1 MSLINQML
9 KDLEAR
15 RSRDLET
22 SESLNSDISWETTR
36 NIKPVNWL
44 TIFIIFT
51 LVIIF
56 IVTGYLLWE
65 RTSTDNLEL
74 EAIKKANE
82 KVVIQLAEAKVKMQE
97 NAKSIAREKAY
108 AQAQVEALRKT
119 QAKALA
125 AALKRQEEE
134 RKKLEERKKAKALA
148 SAKKEEV
155 KNIQPGKPEET
166 ELNNKAESIARE
178 NRYNDEL
185 DVTSPVT
192 LKKKHHPLNSKQ
204 LAEIAYNKGYK
215 YLQQGNMYQGKEY
228 LRKALSLYIP
238 HIKAREMLAGI
249 YIKSGRLINAAEL
262 LSEGVNVVPEY
273 PLFAKLYARV
283 LLEQNKPQLAIRVL
297 ERGAGI
303 TDVDPDYY
311 ALLAASYQRVN
322 EHKKSTDI
330 YLRLV
335 KARPQEGVWWLGL
348 GISLEKTGKNK
359 QALEAYQRAQKT
371 GSLNEGLVKFS
382 NNRVSALQE
391 IGFPAQE

>member
-36 NIKPVNWL
+36 SIKPISWL
-44 TIFIIFT
+44 TVFIVFTLAIIF
-51 LVIIF
+51 VA
-56 IVTGYLLWE
+56 TGYLLWE

-74 EAIKKANE
+74 AEIKKANE

-108 AQAQVEALRKT
+108 AQAQVEALRKA

-125 AALKRQEEE
+125 AALKKQEEI
-134 RKKLEERKKAKALA
+134 KKEKAVALA
-148 SAKKEEV
+148 KQEATE
-155 KNIQPGKPEET
+155 NIQLTQSEKPEPKNT
-166 ELNNKAESIARE
+166 ADSIARQK
-178 NRYNDEL
+178 RYNDEL
-185 DVTSPVT
+185 DKTSPVT

-249 YIKSGRLINAAEL
+249 YIKSGRLIDAAEL

-283 LLEQNKPQLAIRVL
+283 LLEQKKPQLAIRVL

-322 EHKKSTDI
+322 EHEKSTDI

-391 IGFPAQE
+391 IGFPTQE

>member
-36 NIKPVNWL
+36 NIKPVRWL
-44 TIFIIFT
+44 AIFIIFT

-56 IVTGYLLWE
+56 VVTGYLLWE

-74 EAIKKANE
+74 AAIKKANE

-108 AQAQVEALRKT
+108 AQAQVEALRKA

-125 AALKRQEEE
+125 AALKKQEES
-134 RKKLEERKKAKALA
+134 KKVKALA
-148 SAKKEEV
+148 SVKQQET
-155 KNIQPGKPEET
+155 KNIQLSQSEKPE
-166 ELNNKAESIARE
+166 LKNNADSIARQKK
-178 NRYNDEL
+178 YNDEL
-185 DVTSPVT
+185 DKTSPVT

-204 LAEIAYNKGYK
+204 LAEIAYNKGYQ
-215 YLQQGNMYQGKEY
+215 YLLQGNMYQGKEY

-297 ERGAGI
+297 ERGAGVA
-303 TDVDPDYY
+303 DVEPDYY

-391 IGFPAQE
+391 IGFPEP